1 MGLQDAGS
9 VDMPKNKNLI
19 QVVWGV
25 LLVIAGVG
33 VFFRIPQVMP
43 EIKKIEYFSSAIFFI
58 QFCFYLMGILLI
70 GGGAK
75 KIYHYCS
82 RPEAG
87 TPTDIH
93 NEK

>member
-75 KIYHYCS
+75 KIYHHCS
-82 RPEAG
+82 RSEAG
-87 TPTDIH
+87 TPSDVH
-93 NEK
+93 NKK

>member
-1 MGLQDAGS
+1 M
-9 VDMPKNKNLI
+9 I
-19 QVVWGV
+19 WGV

-70 GGGAK
+70 GGGVK
-75 KIYHYCS
+75 KIYHHFS
-82 RPEAG
+82 RSEAE
-87 TPTDIH
+87 TSSDIH
-93 NEK
+93 DIK